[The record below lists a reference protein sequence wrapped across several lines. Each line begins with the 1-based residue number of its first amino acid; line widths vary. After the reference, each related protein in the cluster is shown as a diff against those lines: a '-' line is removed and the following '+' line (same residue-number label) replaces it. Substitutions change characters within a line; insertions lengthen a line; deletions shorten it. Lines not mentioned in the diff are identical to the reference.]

1 MPTFLTL
8 ITETKEGEST
18 IRDSVHR
25 AATFREE
32 AQGFGVTVK
41 ELRWTMGSYDGFVL
55 FDAPDSST
63 ACSLLHHLTSKGS
76 VRTQTMQTFD
86 AVEMES
92 ILDRAQL

>member
-8 ITETKEGEST
+8 ITETREGEST
-18 IRDSVHR
+18 IRDSIHR
-25 AATFREE
+25 TATFREE

-55 FDAPDSST
+55 FEAPDSST